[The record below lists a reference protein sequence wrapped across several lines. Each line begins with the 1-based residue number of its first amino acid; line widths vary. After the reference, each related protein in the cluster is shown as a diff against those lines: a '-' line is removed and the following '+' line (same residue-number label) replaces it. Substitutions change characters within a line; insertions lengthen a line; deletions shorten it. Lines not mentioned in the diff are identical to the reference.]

1 MLPQHRPKNK
11 KDKPWPYPRFA
22 NIGDGE
28 DGKFTFGQF
37 QARIQGINWDP
48 KRMLP
53 EDVEKYNSLKAPW
66 SNPDGKTPTIHEVAE
81 QLMELG
87 FNEQLVVAEF
97 DPTLTKERFLEAPKK
112 EAPKKKAK
120 HPSLYVA
127 ADPYRSPYSYY
138 IERVEEQFQS
148 YRARGGRKH
157 AAILKKNN
165 DLGREILECIVTLRR
180 EDVMKQLY
188 TQMQDDL
195 DDDLRR
201 GLEIPKNLI
210 VARLGEPSL
219 VPGGKPYPKLYIDQ
233 TMDNAWND
241 AATRERLEA
250 KGFKS
255 VDQLVDWAK
264 KLGNPAETLP
274 QRWTKSNLSHFRAA
288 KTWRWALAKSR
299 SSVDEKRHLGD
310 DSEERAFGHV
320 RRGRNY
326 GIRARRAPCVSA
338 CA

>member
-1 MLPQHRPKNK
+1 MLPQHHPKNK

-53 EDVEKYNSLKAPW
+53 EDVDKYNSLKAPW

-87 FNEQLVVAEF
+87 FNKQLVVAEF
-97 DPTLTKERFLEAPKK
+97 DPTLTNERFHET
-112 EAPKKKAK
+112 PKKKSK
-120 HPSLYVA
+120 YPSLYDA
-127 ADPYRSPYSYY
+127 ADPYRSPYSYF
-138 IERVEEQFQS
+138 IERVEDQFQS
-148 YRARGGRKH
+148 YRARGGRQH

-165 DLGREILECIVTLRR
+165 DLGREILNCIVTLRR
-180 EDVMKQLY
+180 EDVMKHLY

-201 GLEIPKNLI
+201 GLNIPKNLI
-210 VARLGEPSL
+210 VAKLEEPSL
-219 VPGGKPYPKLYIDQ
+219 VQGGKPYPKLYIDR

-255 VDQLVDWAK
+255 VDQLIDQDLEV
-264 KLGNPAETLP
+264 GT
-274 QRWTKSNLSHFRAA
+274 
-288 KTWRWALAKSR
+288 
-299 SSVDEKRHLGD
+299 
-310 DSEERAFGHV
+310 GHV
-320 RRGRNY
+320 EVVG
-326 GIRARRAPCVSA
+326 
-338 CA
+338 